1 MSFHKNLIT
10 LSIFAVITPSAFAQ
24 QEQSAVTVQTLETIQ
39 VQAHPLVQTAADF
52 AVVDH
57 VVDQKALSERATTIG
72 DALADELGVYSNQF
86 GTGASRPVI
95 RGQDGPRVKVLQH
108 ASETADVSTLSPD
121 HAVTVDPILAKQVEV
136 IRGPSTLLYGAGTV
150 GGLVNVTDQKIP
162 TQMPEDGLEG
172 AVGLRYNSGSDEKLA
187 SAGVTAGIGENF
199 ALRVEGSKRKA
210 NNYIA
215 HAGYFTEHSHH
226 EEDENGNEIEEIH
239 REKARRVDN
248 TFAEGQTVNI
258 GGSWIHDRG
267 FVGLSYSNRQD
278 QYGLPGHSHEYHDCH
293 PHGNELHCGGHGPAP
308 QPDPNAVE
316 EEHAH
321 GGPWVDLE
329 SHRYDMRTELN
340 NPFAGFDK
348 LRAHASFTDYEH
360 DELEENEVISN
371 FKSKGY
377 DARLELVHV
386 PVAGWEGVI
395 GTQYSQQ
402 KINLAASEHDH
413 HEDGDEDDEEHHV
426 HGSGVVMPDT
436 RTQKYSL
443 FALEHKQLGDV
454 HVELGARVDHQK
466 VKVDSEQKDYSGTGV
481 SASAAANWEFAP
493 NYKLSI
499 VGSHQ
504 QRLPLAQ
511 ELYADGLHFATNTY
525 EFGNPDLDKETSN
538 NLELGLHYEGD
549 KLDYH
554 VHVYHNW
561 FDDYIY
567 GETVAQNGN
576 LRGVHYTQDKA
587 RFYGTEAQAGYQ
599 INDMYK
605 LSVFGDYVRGKIEAE
620 NAPRVPAGRLGTKVE
635 ADFADGWSGLAEYYH
650 VFNQDKIASYEDET
664 QGYNMVNLGLS
675 YANTIADKNAYRVY
689 FKANNLLD
697 DQVYSHTSF
706 LSNIPQVGRN
716 FTVGVQYDF

>member
-1 MSFHKNLIT
+1 MSFPKNLIT
-10 LSIFAVITPSAFAQ
+10 LSIFAVVTPTVFA
-24 QEQSAVTVQTLETIQ
+24 EQSSSSIPVQTMDTIQ

-52 AVVDH
+52 AVADH

-72 DALADELGVYSNQF
+72 DALADELGVYSNQY
-86 GTGASRPVI
+86 GSGSSRPVI

-172 AVGLRYNSGSDEKLA
+172 TVGLRYNSGSDEKLA

-199 ALRVEGSKRKA
+199 ALRVEGSKRNA
-210 NNYIA
+210 NDYIA
-215 HAGYFTEHSHH
+215 PDYFHEHD
-226 EEDENGNEIEEIH
+226 DEL
-239 REKARRVDN
+239 EKERRVGN

-278 QYGLPGHSHEYHDCH
+278 QYGLPGHSHEYHGCVL
-293 PHGNELHCGGHGPAP
+293 HGDHFHGCPT
-308 QPDPNAVE
+308 PDPDAPPHE
-316 EEHAH
+316 EH
-321 GGPWVDLE
+321 GGPWVDLKSE
-329 SHRYDMRTELN
+329 RYEVRTELEQ
-340 NPFAGFDK
+340 PFAGVEK
-348 LRAHASFTDYEH
+348 LRAHASITDYEH

-377 DARLELVHV
+377 DGRLELVHV

-395 GTQYSQQ
+395 GTQISQQ

-436 RTQKYSL
+436 KTDKFSL

-466 VKVDSEQKDYSGTGV
+466 VKVDSDQKDYSGTGV

-493 NYKLSI
+493 NYKLSV

-525 EFGNPDLDKETSN
+525 ELGNPDLDKETSN

-567 GETVAQNGN
+567 GETVAQKGN
-576 LRGVHYTQDKA
+576 LRGVQYTQDKA

-664 QGYNMVNLGLS
+664 QGYNMVNVGLS
-675 YANTIADKNAYRVY
+675 YANSLADNNAYRVY

-706 LSNIPQVGRN
+706 LSNIPHVGRN

>member
-1 MSFHKNLIT
+1 MSFPKNLIT
-10 LSIFAVITPSAFAQ
+10 LSIFAVVAPTVFA
-24 QEQSAVTVQTLETIQ
+24 EQSSSSIPVQTMDTIQ

-52 AVVDH
+52 AVADQ

-72 DALADELGVYSNQF
+72 DALADELGVYSNQY
-86 GTGASRPVI
+86 GSGSSRPVI

-172 AVGLRYNSGSDEKLA
+172 TVGLRYNSGSDEKLA
-187 SAGVTAGIGENF
+187 SAGVTAGIGQNF

-210 NNYIA
+210 NDYIA
-215 HAGYFTEHSHH
+215 PNYFHEHD
-226 EEDENGNEIEEIH
+226 DEL
-239 REKARRVDN
+239 EKERRVGN

-267 FVGLSYSNRQD
+267 FIGLSYSNRQD
-278 QYGLPGHSHEYHDCH
+278 QYGLPGHSHEYHGCVL
-293 PHGNELHCGGHGPAP
+293 HGDHFHGCPTPDDSDAPAH
-308 QPDPNAVE
+308 E
-316 EEHAH
+316 EH
-321 GGPWVDLE
+321 GGPWVDLKSE
-329 SHRYDMRTELN
+329 RYEVRTELEQ
-340 NPFAGFDK
+340 PFAGFEK

-377 DARLELVHV
+377 DGRLELVHV

-395 GTQYSQQ
+395 GTQISQQ
-402 KINLAASEHDH
+402 KINLAASDHDH

-426 HGSGVVMPDT
+426 HGSSVVMPDT
-436 RTQKYSL
+436 KTDKFSL

-466 VKVDSEQKDYSGTGV
+466 VKVDSDQKDYSGTGV

-493 NYKLSI
+493 DYKLSV

-525 EFGNPDLDKETSN
+525 ELGNPDLDKEISN

-567 GETVAQNGN
+567 GETVAQKGN
-576 LRGVHYTQDKA
+576 LRGVQYTQDKA

-605 LSVFGDYVRGKIEAE
+605 VSVFGDYVRGKIEAE

-664 QGYNMVNLGLS
+664 QGYNMVNVGLS
-675 YANTIADKNAYRVY
+675 YANSIADNNAYRVY

>member
-52 AVVDH
+52 AVADH

-108 ASETADVSTLSPD
+108 ALETADVSTLSPD

-172 AVGLRYNSGSDEKLA
+172 TVGLRYNSGSDEKLA

-210 NNYIA
+210 NDYIA
-215 HAGYFTEHSHH
+215 PDYVVEEPHGDHSHFH
-226 EEDENGNEIEEIH
+226 KE
-239 REKARRVDN
+239 RRVDN

-278 QYGLPGHSHEYHDCH
+278 QYGLPGHSHEYHGCVL
-293 PHGNELHCGGHGPAP
+293 HGDHFHGCPTPDDSDAPAH
-308 QPDPNAVE
+308 E
-316 EEHAH
+316 EH
-321 GGPWVDLE
+321 GGPWVDLKSE
-329 SHRYDMRTELN
+329 RYEVRTELEQ
-340 NPFAGFDK
+340 PFAGFEK

-377 DARLELVHV
+377 DGRLELVHV

-395 GTQYSQQ
+395 GTQISQQ

-466 VKVDSEQKDYSGTGV
+466 VKVDSDQKDYSGTGV

-493 NYKLSI
+493 DYKLSV

-525 EFGNPDLDKETSN
+525 ELGNPDLDKETSN

-576 LRGVHYTQDKA
+576 LRGVQYTQDKA

-599 INDMYK
+599 VNDMYK

-664 QGYNMVNLGLS
+664 QGYNMVNVGLS
-675 YANTIADKNAYRVY
+675 YANSLADNNAYRVY

>member
-1 MSFHKNLIT
+1 MSSPKNLIT
-10 LSIFAVITPSAFAQ
+10 LSIFAVVAPTVFA
-24 QEQSAVTVQTLETIQ
+24 EQSSSSIPVQTMDTIQ

-52 AVVDH
+52 AVADH
-57 VVDQKALSERATTIG
+57 FVDQKALSERAPTIG
-72 DALADELGVYSNQF
+72 DALADELGVYSNQY
-86 GTGASRPVI
+86 GSGSSRPVI

-172 AVGLRYNSGSDEKLA
+172 TVGLRYNSGSYEKLA

-199 ALRVEGSKRKA
+199 ALRVEGSKRNA
-210 NNYIA
+210 NDYIA
-215 HAGYFTEHSHH
+215 PDYFHEHD
-226 EEDENGNEIEEIH
+226 DEL
-239 REKARRVDN
+239 EKERRVGN

-278 QYGLPGHSHEYHDCH
+278 QYGLPGHSHEYHGCEI
-293 PHGNELHCGGHGPAP
+293 HGDHFHCPKPGEDEH
-308 QPDPNAVE
+308 DHE
-316 EEHAH
+316 ETA
-321 GGPWVDLE
+321 GPWVDLKSE
-329 SHRYDMRTELN
+329 RYDVRTELEQ
-340 NPFAGFDK
+340 PFAGFEK

-377 DARLELVHV
+377 DGRLELVHV

-395 GTQYSQQ
+395 GTQISQQ

-426 HGSGVVMPDT
+426 HGSGVVIPDT
-436 RTQKYSL
+436 KTDKFSL

-466 VKVDSEQKDYSGTGV
+466 VKVDSDQKDYSGTGV

-493 NYKLSI
+493 DYKLSV

-525 EFGNPDLDKETSN
+525 ELGNPDLDKETSN

-567 GETVAQNGN
+567 GETVAQKGN
-576 LRGVHYTQDKA
+576 LRGVQYTQDKA

-605 LSVFGDYVRGKIEAE
+605 LSVFGDYVRGKIEGE

-664 QGYNMVNLGLS
+664 QGYNMVNVGLS
-675 YANTIADKNAYRVY
+675 YANSIADNNAYRVY

>member
-1 MSFHKNLIT
+1 MSFPKNLIT
-10 LSIFAVITPSAFAQ
+10 LSIFAVVAPTVFA
-24 QEQSAVTVQTLETIQ
+24 EQSSSSIPVQTMDTIQ

-52 AVVDH
+52 AVVDQ

-72 DALADELGVYSNQF
+72 DALADELGVYSNQY
-86 GTGASRPVI
+86 GSGSSRPVI

-172 AVGLRYNSGSDEKLA
+172 TVGLRYNSGSDEKLA

-199 ALRVEGSKRKA
+199 ALRVEGSKRNA
-210 NNYIA
+210 NDYIA
-215 HAGYFTEHSHH
+215 PDYFHEHD
-226 EEDENGNEIEEIH
+226 DEL
-239 REKARRVDN
+239 EKERRVGN

-278 QYGLPGHSHEYHDCH
+278 QYGLPGHSHEYHGCVL
-293 PHGNELHCGGHGPAP
+293 HGDHFHGCPT
-308 QPDPNAVE
+308 PDPDAPVHE
-316 EEHAH
+316 EH
-321 GGPWVDLE
+321 GGPWVDLKSE
-329 SHRYDMRTELN
+329 RYEVRTELEQ
-340 NPFAGFDK
+340 PFVGVEK
-348 LRAHASFTDYEH
+348 LRAHASITDYEH

-377 DARLELVHV
+377 DGRLELVHV

-395 GTQYSQQ
+395 GTQISQQ
-402 KINLAASEHDH
+402 KINLSASEHDH

-436 RTQKYSL
+436 KTNKFSL

-466 VKVDSEQKDYSGTGV
+466 VKVDSDQKDYSGTGV

-493 NYKLSI
+493 NYKLSV

-525 EFGNPDLDKETSN
+525 ELGNPDLDKETSN

-567 GETVAQNGN
+567 GETVAQKGN
-576 LRGVHYTQDKA
+576 LRGVQYTQDKA

-664 QGYNMVNLGLS
+664 QGYNMVNVGLS
-675 YANTIADKNAYRVY
+675 YANSIADNNAYRVY